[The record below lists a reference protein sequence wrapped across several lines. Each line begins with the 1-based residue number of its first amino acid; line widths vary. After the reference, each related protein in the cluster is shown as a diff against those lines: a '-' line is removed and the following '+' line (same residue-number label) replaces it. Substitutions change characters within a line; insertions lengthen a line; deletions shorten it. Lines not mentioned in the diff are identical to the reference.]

1 MGTKTKITMP
11 DSISTSNYKIG
22 SALCCSITSRVSV
35 PDTPQK
41 EAKHQ
46 SRLCIDIDRGATL
59 RINTISTE
67 ATFSSHRNLCDGCL
81 SFTSSDSSDV
91 KNTVP
96 LIHLSSSYQL
106 HTSLAIEVSGPRKI
120 TFDLELT
127 RNGTNDN
134 ANATHSAT
142 ANIIGSIV
150 ATPWIEMSSELLNQ
164 DTVRV
169 TKTEADDACTK
180 VEELHSKAVP
190 ATNDTSTTQ
199 PVTEVAKT
207 VVDNK
212 RKRAETAK
220 QKNEELQTVLRN
232 EQQQTSE
239 PQAPAN
245 DDSKSTETLKPKSKK
260 LKQTSKAVLSLR
272 RLKSGIIL
280 KEQTI
285 GSGALVKSG
294 RKVSINYVA
303 TLQSTGETFDKN
315 QSKVKPLTFRLGTGE
330 MIRGLEMGL
339 EGMREGG
346 ERTVVIPPALGY
358 GKTKQKGGGIHGNV
372 VIPKNSTLVF
382 EVKLASV
389 GTKSA

>member
-1 MGTKTKITMP
+1 MGTKTNITMP

-22 SALCCSITSRVSV
+22 SALCCSITTRASV
-35 PDTPQK
+35 PDTLQK
-41 EAKHQ
+41 ETKHQ
-46 SRLCIDIDRGATL
+46 SLVCIDIDRGATL

-67 ATFSSHRNLCDGCL
+67 ADFSSHSNLWDGCL

-127 RNGTNDN
+127 RNGTN

-180 VEELHSKAVP
+180 VEELNSKAVP
-190 ATNDTSTTQ
+190 AANDTSTTQ
-199 PVTEVAKT
+199 PVTEGAKA

-220 QKNEELQTVLRN
+220 QKHEELQTVLRN

-239 PQAPAN
+239 PQAPAK
-245 DDSKSTETLKPKSKK
+245 DDSRSTETLKPKSKK
-260 LKQTSKAVLSLR
+260 LKQTSKAILSLR

-280 KEQTI
+280 KELTI

-330 MIRGLEMGL
+330 MIRGLELGL

-346 ERTVVIPPALGY
+346 ERTLVIPPALGY
-358 GKTKQKGGGIHGNV
+358 GKTKQKGGGVHGNV